1 MKLILPFALLALVL
15 SVCNLTGK
23 RASNNNSNSADGEH
37 PTSTTNRDSNS
48 ANSQEVALIQLIALE
63 NQMEQALAAGDLATL
78 QRILADEFT
87 NTDSTGKTYK
97 TYNKAQWIDELR
109 GGEPEVKS
117 WKISEAKLTS
127 FGADTATMT
136 FTIVFTEKRGGQY
149 GSRDTDTF
157 VKRDGRWQIV
167 ASQSTDLK

>member
-48 ANSQEVALIQLIALE
+48 ATSEDGALIQLIALE
-63 NQMEQALAAGDLATL
+63 NQWNQAAAAGDSATL
-78 QRILADEFT
+78 QKVLADEFT
-87 NTDSTGKTYK
+87 NTDQSGKTD
-97 TYNKAQWIDELR
+97 NKAQYIYWTK
-109 GGEPEVKS
+109 GGEPEWKS
-117 WKISEAKLTS
+117 WKISETKLVS
-127 FGADTATMT
+127 FGGDTATMAY
-136 FTIVFTEKRGGQY
+136 TIVYTLKHGGPDRL
-149 GSRDTDTF
+149 RDTDTF